1 MFPPQSTVTDVTP
14 PDGVPAQPPADNG
27 TPTPGTASP
36 APATPPAP
44 GTEAPAT
51 PPVDAAQLKINQL
64 EQQLAKATQDINRIK
79 SSRDTSLNQ
88 VRQQM
93 EAERARL
100 QAERQQLEMSQ
111 LDEAGKAQYL
121 LQVKDQQLAEAQQR
135 LAEMQM
141 TVQQQQAFNG
151 ALAWYT
157 SNLDLTPA
165 ERMALTSA
173 GSYDELAQLGSE
185 MVATRLR
192 GGNKPAASVS
202 QSQANPP
209 ATPPSVLTRTP
220 APSAKPTL
228 DQLAKQYGGYE
239 SVYRMVENGQLPGDV
254 LLPG

>member
-1 MFPPQSTVTDVTP
+1 MLPSQSTVTEVTP
-14 PDGVPAQPPADNG
+14 PDGVPTDNG

-44 GTEAPAT
+44 GIEAPAT

-93 EAERARL
+93 EAERVRL
-100 QAERQQLEMSQ
+100 LAERQQLEMSQ

-141 TVQQQQAFNG
+141 TVQQQQAFNS

-157 SNLDLTPA
+157 SNLDLSPD
-165 ERMALTSA
+165 ERMTLANA
-173 GSYDELAQLGSE
+173 GSYEELAQQGSE
-185 MVATRLR
+185 MVAARLK
-192 GGNKPAASVS
+192 GNKSSAPVS
-202 QSQANPP
+202 PSQANPP
-209 ATPPSVLTRTP
+209 ANPPSVLTRTP

-228 DQLAKQYGGYE
+228 DQLARQYGGYE
-239 SVYRMVENGQLPGDV
+239 TVYRMVENGQLPGDV